1 MSSGHETPSFRPPEN
16 IISPEVDNI
25 TKQRAFIQ
33 SGISYT
39 GIPSLKQGAL
49 INANIDGVDQRL
61 VTIVLIN
68 GSKKPVDQRYCHQPL
83 INSLIFCVDQHIEIC
98 C

>member
-1 MSSGHETPSFRPPEN
+1 MRTHTC
-16 IISPEVDNI
+16 V
-25 TKQRAFIQ
+25 RACVCVCVCVCA
-33 SGISYT
+33 

-68 GSKKPVDQRYCHQPL
+68 GSKKPVDQQYCHQPL

>member
-1 MSSGHETPSFRPPEN
+1 MMIFVVFTYSASDLPASTP
-16 IISPEVDNI
+16 
-25 TKQRAFIQ
+25 
-33 SGISYT
+33 

-61 VTIVLIN
+61 VTIALIN